1 MNRITELS
9 GRHIPLSRIGMV
21 GDTLHTD
28 ILGANSFG
36 LKSILVTKY
45 GFLRDENVPQMI
57 KKTGI
62 VPDFIVE
69 GP

>member
-28 ILGANSFG
+28 ILGANSIGIKSVLMTKHG
-36 LKSILVTKY
+36 L
-45 GFLRDENVPQMI
+45 FRNENVAKMI
-57 KKTGI
+57 KRTGI
-62 VPDFIVE
+62 VPDFIIE